1 MAGVRLIVQTI
12 ADSAEAA
19 EEQLK
24 ARVERCRKTE
34 AEEEGCI
41 QYEIFRSAMNPNKLV
56 LLEHW
61 ESQEALDKHLQLLRA
76 GGGGP
81 RPGAAPANNVLE
93 VYEHKPGELPRAR
106 S

>member
-12 ADSAEAA
+12 ADSPEAA

-24 ARVERCRKTE
+24 GRVERCRKTE

-81 RPGAAPANNVLE
+81 RPGAAPSNNLLE
-93 VYEHKPGELPRAR
+93 VYEQKPGELPRPR
-106 S
+106 

>member
-1 MAGVRLIVQTI
+1 VVQIT

-34 AEEEGCI
+34 AEEQGCV
-41 QYEIFRSAMNPNKLV
+41 QYEIFRSAMRPNHMV

-61 ESQEALDKHLQLLRA
+61 ESDEALSKHLTLLRA

-81 RPGAAPANNVLE
+81 PAGGQSQTQTTLE
-93 VYEHKPGELPRAR
+93 RYEHAIGQLPRPTA